1 MHIFPILSPSL
12 LSISLQSF
20 SISEGLSPLTS
31 PGIFQDQVA
40 KANLRAYQEVSKA
53 KHIGNGDIQMGKKSI
68 EMCKID
74 EKRHNVEL
82 LLAEVDIQ
90 AFFQQNQFLF
100 LESDL
105 LAEKRLE
112 KGKSD
117 VNQNG
122 IDLPLPKFK
131 PRITVSKRL
140 SWQWGEVSV
149 VRVRKRAA
157 CSGG

>member
-12 LSISLQSF
+12 LSSSSF

-90 AFFQQNQFLF
+90 AF
-100 LESDL
+100 SS
-105 LAEKRLE
+105 
-112 KGKSD
+112 KSNF
-117 VNQNG
+117 VS
-122 IDLPLPKFK
+122 
-131 PRITVSKRL
+131 RI
-140 SWQWGEVSV
+140 
-149 VRVRKRAA
+149 
-157 CSGG
+157 